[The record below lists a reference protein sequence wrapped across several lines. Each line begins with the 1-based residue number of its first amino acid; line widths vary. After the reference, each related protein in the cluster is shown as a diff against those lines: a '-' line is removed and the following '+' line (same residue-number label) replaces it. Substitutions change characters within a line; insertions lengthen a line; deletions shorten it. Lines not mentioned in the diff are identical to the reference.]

1 MTHSWLATTTN
12 VSSKEKQNRRKMK
25 KVYMMP
31 SIEITEIESD
41 IVLAGAS
48 KLDPNE
54 DNQTVT
60 PSDEEYDGEF
70 SSKRNHHQTW
80 DDFDDEEEY

>member
-1 MTHSWLATTTN
+1 
-12 VSSKEKQNRRKMK
+12 
-25 KVYMMP
+25 MP
-31 SIEITEIESD
+31 CIEITEIESD

-54 DNQTVT
+54 DNQTVM

-70 SSKRNHHQTW
+70 SSKVISASSIT
-80 DDFDDEEEY
+80 

>member
-1 MTHSWLATTTN
+1 
-12 VSSKEKQNRRKMK
+12 
-25 KVYMMP
+25 MP

-54 DNQTVT
+54 DSQTVT

-70 SSKRNHHQTW
+70 CSKRNHHQTW

>member
-1 MTHSWLATTTN
+1 
-12 VSSKEKQNRRKMK
+12 MK
-25 KVYMMP
+25 KAYLMP
-31 SIEITEIESD
+31 SIETTEIESD

-54 DNQTVT
+54 GNQTVT

-70 SSKRNHHQTW
+70 SSKRNHHQT
-80 DDFDDEEEY
+80 